1 MFSMKIGL
9 LSWLLIFNY
18 MKKWMICFCGFLL
31 TTVITI
37 AQPKLHYTVSMPQAA
52 KGKFHITLDAAGF
65 NKDSIVLKMPNW
77 MPGYYQLMNYASTVD
92 SFTAKSF
99 KGTTLKVN
107 KINSNSWLIVVPKNS
122 PFRVT
127 YQIQTKRKFVANSFI
142 DSAHAYIVSANNFFY
157 VESMLQLP
165 VQITVNSY
173 DQPSFKKIATGLE
186 MVKGKT
192 NIFSAPNFDILYDCP
207 ILIGDLKELPPFT
220 VRGVPHRFIGYKM
233 GDFDEALFMN
243 TLQKAI
249 EQGVNIIDH
258 IPFKEYTFIGIG
270 PGRGGIEH
278 LNNTTVS
285 FSGNELKT
293 PADINRIMNF
303 LSHEY
308 FHHYNV
314 KRIRPVELGPFDY
327 DKGSKTTQLWISEG
341 LSVYFE
347 YLMVKR
353 AKIVDREMFFN
364 NLANN
369 ITAHENNPGKAH
381 QSLLQASYNTWSD
394 GPFGTSGIDKN
405 KAISYYDKGP
415 VVGMLLDLAIRNASK
430 NIYSL
435 DHVMRF
441 MYKEYYQRLQRGFTD
456 AEFQAACEQ
465 MAGTSL
471 ANEFEYITTT
481 KELDYQKYL
490 GYAGL
495 TLTNTELD
503 KSGQKK
509 LQYKISVLPSLNA
522 NQLSIL
528 NSWLGD

>member
-1 MFSMKIGL
+1 MKTKIFC
-9 LSWLLIFNY
+9 LSAFFLIAG
-18 MKKWMICFCGFLL
+18 MIR
-31 TTVITI
+31 
-37 AQPKLHYTVSMPQAA
+37 AQSQPQLHYTVSMPQAA
-52 KGKFHITLDAAGF
+52 KGKFHISLDAAGF
-65 NKDSIVLKMPNW
+65 NQDSVVLKMPNW
-77 MPGYYQLMNYASTVD
+77 MPGYYQLMSYANTVD
-92 SFTAKSF
+92 SFFAQSINGSPLTVRK
-99 KGTTLKVN
+99 TNHNTWVILN
-107 KINSNSWLIVVPKNS
+107 KKKS

-142 DSAHAYIVSANNFFY
+142 DNAHAYIVPANHFMY
-157 VESMLQLP
+157 VASMLQLP
-165 VQITVNSY
+165 VQVKINSA
-173 DQPSFKKIATGLE
+173 DQPRFKKIATGLE

-192 NIFSAPNFDILYDCP
+192 NVFTAPNFDILYDCP
-207 ILIGDLKELPPFT
+207 ILVGDLHELPAFK
-220 VRGVPHRFIGYKM
+220 VRGIPHRFIGYNM
-233 GDFDEALFMN
+233 GSFDEVLFMN

-314 KRIRPVELGPFDY
+314 KRIRPLELGPFDY

-353 AKIVDREMFFN
+353 AKIVDRTMFLN

-381 QSLLQASYNTWSD
+381 QSLLQASYNTWAD
-394 GPFGTSGIDKN
+394 GPFGTSGADKN

-415 VVGMLLDLAIRNASK
+415 IVGMLLDLAIRNAS
-430 NIYSL
+430 NNQFSL
-435 DHVMRF
+435 DHVMRV
-441 MYKEYYQRLQRGFTD
+441 MYKTYYQQLQRGFTD

-465 MAGTSL
+465 MAGKSL
-471 ANEFEYITTT
+471 ATEFEYISTT

-495 TLTNTELD
+495 TLTSIEVE
-503 KSGQKK
+503 KGGQKK
-509 LQYKISVLPSLNA
+509 LQYKIGVLPSLSPD
-522 NQLSIL
+522 QLAIL

>member
-1 MFSMKIGL
+1 MVSFCSF
-9 LSWLLIFNY
+9 LLIVGAVF
-18 MKKWMICFCGFLL
+18 
-31 TTVITI
+31 
-37 AQPKLHYTVSMPQAA
+37 AQPKMHYTVSMPQAA

-77 MPGYYQLMNYASTVD
+77 MPGYYQIMNYANTVD
-92 SFTAKSF
+92 SLVAFNQ
-99 KGTTLKVN
+99 KGKALSVS
-107 KINSNSWLIVVPKNS
+107 KINSNSWLIVTTRNT

-142 DSAHAYIVSANNFFY
+142 DSAHAYIVPANNFMY
-157 VESMLQLP
+157 VASMLKIP
-165 VQITVNSY
+165 VQVQINSA
-173 DQPSFKKIATGLE
+173 DQPAFKKIATGLE
-186 MVKGKT
+186 TMKGKT
-192 NIFSAPNFDILYDCP
+192 NVFTATNFDILYDCP
-207 ILIGDLKELPPFT
+207 ILVGDLKELPPFT

-233 GDFDEALFMN
+233 GSFDEVLFMN

-353 AKIVDREMFFN
+353 AKIVDQEMFLN

-394 GPFGTSGIDKN
+394 GPFGTSGQDKN

-430 NIYSL
+430 NKFSL

-441 MYKEYYQRLQRGFTD
+441 IYQEYYQRLQRGFTD

-465 MAGTSL
+465 MAGISL
-471 ANEFEYITTT
+471 ANEFEYISTT

-495 TLTNTELD
+495 TLASTELE
-503 KSGQKK
+503 KAGQKK
-509 LQYKISVLPSLNA
+509 VQYKIIVLPSLNA
-522 NQLSIL
+522 DQLAIL
-528 NSWLGD
+528 KSWLGD

>member
-1 MFSMKIGL
+1 MKI
-9 LSWLLIFNY
+9 F
-18 MKKWMICFCGFLL
+18 FCVVVSFS
-31 TTVITI
+31 ITI
-37 AQPKLHYTVSMPQAA
+37 GIGTAQPQMHYTVSMPQAA
-52 KGKFHITLDAAGF
+52 KGKFHITLDAGGF

-77 MPGYYQLMNYASTVD
+77 MPGYYQLMNYANTVD
-92 SFTAKSF
+92 SFSAKNAS
-99 KGTTLKVN
+99 GAALNVT
-107 KINSNSWLIVVPKNS
+107 KINNNTWLVIAKKNK
-122 PFRVT
+122 PFRVS
-127 YQIQTKRKFVANSFI
+127 YQISTIRKFVANSFI
-142 DSAHAYIVSANNFFY
+142 DSAHAYIVPANNFMY
-157 VESMLQLP
+157 VASMLQIP
-165 VQITVNSY
+165 VQVQINNY
-173 DQPSFKKIATGLE
+173 DQPAFKKIATGLQ
-186 MVKGKT
+186 VAPGKPNLFT
-192 NIFSAPNFDILYDCP
+192 APNFDILYDCP
-207 ILIGDLKELPPFT
+207 ILVGDLRELPPFT

-233 GDFDEALFMN
+233 GNFDEQLFMK
-243 TLQKAI
+243 TLQKAV

-278 LNNTTVS
+278 LNNSTVS
-285 FSGNELKT
+285 FNGNELKT
-293 PADINRIMNF
+293 PADINRVMNF

-353 AKIVDREMFFN
+353 AKIVDRASFLN
-364 NLANN
+364 NLSNN
-369 ITAHENNPGKAH
+369 ITAHENNPGKSF
-381 QSLLQASYNTWSD
+381 QSLLQSSYNTWSD
-394 GPFGTSGIDKN
+394 GPFGTSGVDKN

-415 VVGMLLDLAIRNASK
+415 VVGMIIDLAIRHTSQNQF
-430 NIYSL
+430 SL

-441 MYKEYYQRLQRGFTD
+441 MYQEYYQRLQRGFTD

-471 ANEFEYITTT
+471 ANEFEYISST
-481 KELDYQKYL
+481 KEIGYSKYL

-495 TLTNTELD
+495 TLTSVEVE

-509 LQYKISVLPSLNA
+509 LQYSIELLPSVNTTQIALLN
-522 NQLSIL
+522 N
-528 NSWLGD
+528 WLGD

>member
-1 MFSMKIGL
+1 MKIL
-9 LSWLLIFNY
+9 YCFMVFVLIT
-18 MKKWMICFCGFLL
+18 IRIG
-31 TTVITI
+31 I
-37 AQPKLHYTVSMPQAA
+37 AQPQMHYTVSMPQAA
-52 KGKFHITLDAAGF
+52 KGKFHITLDAKGF
-65 NKDSIVLKMPNW
+65 NKDSILLKMPNW
-77 MPGYYQLMNYASTVD
+77 MPGYYQLMNYANTVD
-92 SFTAKSF
+92 SFSAKIANGSALNV
-99 KGTTLKVN
+99 T
-107 KINSNSWLIVVPKNS
+107 KINSNTWLVIAKKNQ
-122 PFRVT
+122 PFSVS
-127 YQIQTKRKFVANSFI
+127 YQISTNRKFVANSFI
-142 DSAHAYIVSANNFFY
+142 DSAHAYIVPANNFMY
-157 VESMLQLP
+157 VASMLQVP
-165 VQITVNSY
+165 VQVQINSY
-173 DQPSFKKIATGLE
+173 NQPTFKKIATGLQS
-186 MVKGKT
+186 VQGKPNLFT
-192 NIFSAPNFDILYDCP
+192 APNFDILYDCP
-207 ILIGDLKELPPFT
+207 ILVGDLKELPPFS

-233 GDFDEALFMN
+233 GSFDEQLFMN
-243 TLQKAI
+243 TLQKAV

-258 IPFKEYTFIGIG
+258 IPFTAYTFIGIG

-285 FSGNELKT
+285 FNGNELKT

-353 AKIVDREMFFN
+353 AKIVDRLTFLN

-369 ITAHENNPGKAH
+369 ITAHENNPGKSF

-394 GPFGTSGIDKN
+394 GPFGTSGQDKN

-415 VVGMLLDLAIRNASK
+415 VVGMLIDLAIRHASK
-430 NIYSL
+430 NQFSL

-441 MYKEYYQRLQRGFTD
+441 MYQEYYQRLKRGFTD

-465 MAGTSL
+465 MAGISL
-471 ANEFEYITTT
+471 ANEFEYISTT

-495 TLTNTELD
+495 TLTSTEVE
-503 KSGQKK
+503 KAGQKK
-509 LQYKISVLPSLNA
+509 WQYQIGILPSANA
-522 NQLSIL
+522 TQVALL

>member
-1 MFSMKIGL
+1 MRKSILCFSCAFLFIGSIL
-9 LSWLLIFNY
+9 
-18 MKKWMICFCGFLL
+18 
-31 TTVITI
+31 
-37 AQPKLHYTVSMPQAA
+37 AQPKMQYTVSMPQAA
-52 KGKFHITLDAAGF
+52 KGRFHISLDAAGF

-77 MPGYYQLMNYASTVD
+77 MPGYYQLMNYANTVD
-92 SFTAKSF
+92 SLVA
-99 KGTTLKVN
+99 VN
-107 KINSNSWLIVVPKNS
+107 QQGKALPVSKINNNSWLIVAPKNS
-122 PFRVT
+122 AFQVN
-127 YQIQTKRKFVANSFI
+127 YQIKTNRKFVANSFI

-157 VESMLQLP
+157 VAAMLHLP
-165 VQITVNSY
+165 VQVKINSS

-186 MVKGKT
+186 RVKGKT
-192 NIFSAPNFDILYDCP
+192 NVFSAPNFDILYDCP
-207 ILIGDLKELPPFT
+207 ILIGDLKELPAFT

-233 GDFDEALFMN
+233 GSFDESLFMN

-353 AKIVDREMFFN
+353 AKIVDREMFLN

-369 ITAHENNPGKAH
+369 ITAHENNPGKVH

-394 GPFGTSGIDKN
+394 GPFGTSGVDKN

-430 NIYSL
+430 NQFSL
-435 DHVMRF
+435 DHVMRH

-471 ANEFEYITTT
+471 ASEFEYISTT

-495 TLTNTELD
+495 TLTSTEVE
-503 KSGQKK
+503 KAGQKK
-509 LQYKISVLPSLNA
+509 LQYKISVLPSITA
-522 NQLSIL
+522 NQLSVL

>member
-1 MFSMKIGL
+1 
-9 LSWLLIFNY
+9 
-18 MKKWMICFCGFLL
+18 MKKSILCFSTVFL
-31 TTVITI
+31 VIGGI
-37 AQPKLHYTVSMPQAA
+37 LAQPKIQYTVSMPQAA
-52 KGKFHITLDAAGF
+52 KGKFHISLDAAGF
-65 NKDSIVLKMPNW
+65 NQDSIVLKMPNW
-77 MPGYYQLMNYASTVD
+77 MPGYYQLMNYANTVD
-92 SFTAKSF
+92 SLAAFNQNGKALAVS
-99 KGTTLKVN
+99 
-107 KINSNSWLIVVPKNS
+107 KINSNSWVIKTTKNS
-122 PFRVT
+122 AFRVN
-127 YQIQTKRKFVANSFI
+127 YQIKTNQKFVANSFI
-142 DSAHAYIVSANNFFY
+142 DSAHAYIVSANSFFY
-157 VESMLQLP
+157 VAAMLHLP
-165 VQITVNSY
+165 VQVKINSA
-173 DQPSFKKIATGLE
+173 DQPRFKKIATGLA

-192 NIFSAPNFDILYDCP
+192 NVFTAPNFDILYDCP
-207 ILIGDLKELPPFT
+207 ILIGDLKELPAFT
-220 VRGVPHRFIGYKM
+220 VRGVPHRFIGYNM
-233 GDFDEALFMN
+233 GSFDEVLFMN

-249 EQGVNIIDH
+249 AQGVQIIDH

-285 FSGNELKT
+285 FSGNDLKT

-353 AKIVDREMFFN
+353 AKIVDRTMFLN

-381 QSLLQASYNTWSD
+381 QSLLQASYNTWAD
-394 GPFGTSGIDKN
+394 GPFGTSGADKN

-415 VVGMLLDLAIRNASK
+415 IVGMLLDLAIRNAS
-430 NIYSL
+430 NNQFSL
-435 DHVMRF
+435 DHVMRV
-441 MYKEYYQRLQRGFTD
+441 MYKTYYQQLQRGFTD
-456 AEFQAACEQ
+456 AEFQEACEQ
-465 MAGTSL
+465 MAGKSL
-471 ANEFEYITTT
+471 TTEFEYISTT

-495 TLTNTELD
+495 TLSSAEVE
-503 KSGQKK
+503 KGGQKK
-509 LQYKISVLPSLNA
+509 LQYKIDVLPSLKPDQMA
-522 NQLSIL
+522 IL

>member
-1 MFSMKIGL
+1 MKTEIFC
-9 LSWLLIFNY
+9 LSAFFLIAG
-18 MKKWMICFCGFLL
+18 MIR
-31 TTVITI
+31 
-37 AQPKLHYTVSMPQAA
+37 AQSQPQLHYTVSMPQAA
-52 KGKFHITLDAAGF
+52 KGKFHISLDAAGF
-65 NKDSIVLKMPNW
+65 NQDSVVLKMPNW
-77 MPGYYQLMNYASTVD
+77 MPGYYQLMSYANTVD
-92 SFTAKSF
+92 SFFAQSINGSPLTVRK
-99 KGTTLKVN
+99 TNHNTWVILN
-107 KINSNSWLIVVPKNS
+107 KKKS

-142 DSAHAYIVSANNFFY
+142 DSAHAYIVPANHFMY
-157 VESMLQLP
+157 VASMLQLP
-165 VQITVNSY
+165 VQVKINSA
-173 DQPSFKKIATGLE
+173 DQPRFKKIATGLE

-192 NIFSAPNFDILYDCP
+192 NVFTAPNFDILYDCP
-207 ILIGDLKELPPFT
+207 ILVGDLHELPAFK
-220 VRGVPHRFIGYKM
+220 VRGVPHRFIGYNM
-233 GDFDEALFMN
+233 GSFDEVLFMN

-353 AKIVDREMFFN
+353 AKIVDRTMFLN

-381 QSLLQASYNTWSD
+381 QSLLQASYNTWAD
-394 GPFGTSGIDKN
+394 GPFGTSGADKN

-415 VVGMLLDLAIRNASK
+415 IVGMLLDLAIRNAS
-430 NIYSL
+430 NNQFSL
-435 DHVMRF
+435 DHVVRL
-441 MYKEYYQRLQRGFTD
+441 MYKTYYQQLQRGFTD

-465 MAGTSL
+465 MAGKSL
-471 ANEFEYITTT
+471 ATEFEYISTT

-495 TLTNTELD
+495 TLTSIEVE
-503 KSGQKK
+503 KGGQKK
-509 LQYKISVLPSLNA
+509 LQYKIGVLPSLSPD
-522 NQLSIL
+522 QLAIL

>member
-1 MFSMKIGL
+1 
-9 LSWLLIFNY
+9 
-18 MKKWMICFCGFLL
+18 MKKWVVCFCSLFLFVAM
-31 TTVITI
+31 TF
-37 AQPKLHYTVSMPQAA
+37 AQPQMRYTVSMSQAA
-52 KGKFHITLDAAGF
+52 KGKFHITLDADCF

-77 MPGYYQLMNYASTVD
+77 MPGYYQLMNYANTVD
-92 SFTAKSF
+92 SLSAQNAN
-99 KGTTLKVN
+99 GAALKVN
-107 KINSNSWLIVVPKNS
+107 KINSNTWVVLNKANS

-142 DSAHAYIVSANNFFY
+142 DSAHAYIVPANNFFY

-165 VQITVNSY
+165 VQVQINSY
-173 DQPSFKKIATGLE
+173 DQPLFKKIATGLE
-186 MVKGKT
+186 KVKGKT
-192 NIFSAPNFDILYDCP
+192 NVFIAPNFDILYDCP
-207 ILIGDLKELPPFT
+207 ILVGDLKELPAFT
-220 VRGVPHRFIGYKM
+220 VRDVTHRFIGYNM
-233 GDFDEALFMN
+233 GNFNEQLFMN

-353 AKIVDREMFFN
+353 AKIVDRETFLN

-369 ITAHENNPGKAH
+369 ITAHENNPGKPY

-415 VVGMLLDLAIRNASK
+415 VVGLLLDLAIRNASK
-430 NIYSL
+430 NQFSL
-435 DHVMRF
+435 DHVMRL
-441 MYKEYYQRLQRGFTD
+441 MYQEYYQRLNRGFTD

-465 MAGTSL
+465 MAGVSL
-471 ANEFEYITTT
+471 ANEFEYISTT
-481 KELDYQKYL
+481 KQLDYQKYL

-495 TLTNTELD
+495 TLTSTEFEKL
-503 KSGQKK
+503 GQKK
-509 LQYKISVLPSLNA
+509 WQYKITALPSA
-522 NQLSIL
+522 DDNQLAIL

>member
-1 MFSMKIGL
+1 
-9 LSWLLIFNY
+9 
-18 MKKWMICFCGFLL
+18 MKKWMILFCSYFL
-31 TTVITI
+31 ITGI
-37 AQPKLHYTVSMPQAA
+37 AVAQPQMRYTVNMPQAA

-77 MPGYYQLMNYASTVD
+77 MPGYYQLMNYANTVD
-92 SFTAKSF
+92 SFVAHSPNGTA
-99 KGTTLKVN
+99 LKVN
-107 KINSNSWLIVVPKNS
+107 KINSNTWVVLNKKNS

-142 DSAHAYIVSANNFFY
+142 DSAHAYIVPANNFFY
-157 VESMLQLP
+157 VAGMLQQP
-165 VQITVNSY
+165 VQVTVNSA
-173 DQPSFKKIATGLE
+173 DQPRFKKIATGLE

-192 NIFSAPNFDILYDCP
+192 NAFTAPNFDILYDCP
-207 ILIGDLKELPPFT
+207 ILVGDLKALPTFT
-220 VRGVPHRFIGYKM
+220 VRGVPHRFIGYNM
-233 GDFDEALFMN
+233 GSFDEQLFMS

-353 AKIVDREMFFN
+353 AKIVDRETFLS

-394 GPFGTSGIDKN
+394 GPFGTSGLDKN

-415 VVGMLLDLAIRNASK
+415 VVGMLLDLAIRNAS
-430 NIYSL
+430 NNQFSL
-435 DHVMRF
+435 DHVMRL
-441 MYKEYYQRLQRGFTD
+441 MYQEYYQRLQRGFTD

-465 MAGTSL
+465 MAGQSL
-471 ANEFEYITTT
+471 ANEFEFISTT
-481 KELDYQKYL
+481 KQLDYQKYL

-495 TLTNTELD
+495 TLTSTEIE
-503 KSGQKK
+503 KGGQKK
-509 LQYKISVLPSLNA
+509 LQYKISPLPSFTA
-522 NQLSIL
+522 DQLAML

>member
-1 MFSMKIGL
+1 
-9 LSWLLIFNY
+9 
-18 MKKWMICFCGFLL
+18 MKKKIFCLSCNILL
-31 TTVITI
+31 AAVVIG
-37 AQPKLHYTVSMPQAA
+37 QPKMQYTVSMPQAA

-65 NKDSIVLKMPNW
+65 SKDSIVLKMPNW
-77 MPGYYQLMNYASTVD
+77 MPGYYQLMNYANTVD
-92 SFTAKSF
+92 SLAAFNQ
-99 KGTTLKVN
+99 KGKALSVS
-107 KINSNSWLIVVPKNS
+107 KINSNSWLIVTTKKS

-127 YQIQTKRKFVANSFI
+127 YQINTNRKFVANSFI
-142 DSAHAYIVSANNFFY
+142 DSAHAYIVPANNFMY
-157 VESMLQLP
+157 VASMLQLP
-165 VQITVNSY
+165 VQVKINSFNE
-173 DQPSFKKIATGLE
+173 PSFKKIATGLQR
-186 MVKGKT
+186 VKEKANVFT
-192 NIFSAPNFDILYDCP
+192 APNFDILYDCP

-233 GDFDEALFMN
+233 GSFDEVLFMN

-353 AKIVDREMFFN
+353 AKIVDRQLFLN

-369 ITAHENNPGKAH
+369 ITAHENNLGKSH

-394 GPFGTSGIDKN
+394 GPFGTSGVDKN
-405 KAISYYDKGP
+405 KAISYYEKGP
-415 VVGMLLDLAIRNASK
+415 VVGMLLDFAIRNASK
-430 NIYSL
+430 NKFSL
-435 DHVMRF
+435 DNVMRF
-441 MYKEYYQRLQRGFTD
+441 MYNEYYQRLQRGFTD

-465 MAGTSL
+465 MAGKSL
-471 ANEFEYITTT
+471 ANEFEYISTT

-495 TLTNTELD
+495 TLTSIEME
-503 KSGQKK
+503 KAGQKK
-509 LQYKISVLPSLNA
+509 VQYTISVLPSLNTD
-522 NQLSIL
+522 QLAIL

>member
-1 MFSMKIGL
+1 MKTKIFC
-9 LSWLLIFNY
+9 LSAFFLIAG
-18 MKKWMICFCGFLL
+18 MIR
-31 TTVITI
+31 
-37 AQPKLHYTVSMPQAA
+37 AQSQPQLHYTVSMPQAA
-52 KGKFHITLDAAGF
+52 KGKFHISLDAAGF
-65 NKDSIVLKMPNW
+65 NQDSVVLKMPNW
-77 MPGYYQLMNYASTVD
+77 MPGYYQLMNYANTVD
-92 SFTAKSF
+92 SFVAQSIN
-99 KGTTLKVN
+99 GTPLTVRKTNHNTWVILN
-107 KINSNSWLIVVPKNS
+107 KKNS

-142 DSAHAYIVSANNFFY
+142 DSAHAYIVPANHFMY
-157 VESMLQLP
+157 VASMLQLP
-165 VQITVNSY
+165 VQVKINSA
-173 DQPSFKKIATGLE
+173 DQPRFKKIATGLE

-192 NIFSAPNFDILYDCP
+192 NVFTAPNFDILYDCP
-207 ILIGDLKELPPFT
+207 ILVGDLHELPAFK
-220 VRGVPHRFIGYKM
+220 VRGVPHRFIGYNM
-233 GDFDEALFMN
+233 GSFDEVLFMN

-353 AKIVDREMFFN
+353 AKIVDRTMFLN

-381 QSLLQASYNTWSD
+381 QSLLQASYNTWAD
-394 GPFGTSGIDKN
+394 GPFGTSGADKN

-415 VVGMLLDLAIRNASK
+415 IVGMLLDLAIRNAS
-430 NIYSL
+430 NNQFSL
-435 DHVMRF
+435 DHVMRV
-441 MYKEYYQRLQRGFTD
+441 MYKTYYQQLQRGFTD

-465 MAGTSL
+465 MAGKSL
-471 ANEFEYITTT
+471 ATEFEYISTT

-495 TLTNTELD
+495 TLTSIEVE
-503 KSGQKK
+503 KGGQKK
-509 LQYKISVLPSLNA
+509 LQYKIGVLPSLSPD
-522 NQLSIL
+522 QLAIL

>member
-1 MFSMKIGL
+1 MKTKIFC
-9 LSWLLIFNY
+9 LSAFFLIAG
-18 MKKWMICFCGFLL
+18 MIR
-31 TTVITI
+31 
-37 AQPKLHYTVSMPQAA
+37 AQSQPQLHYTVSMPQAA
-52 KGKFHITLDAAGF
+52 KGKFHVSLDAAGF
-65 NKDSIVLKMPNW
+65 NQDSVVLKMPNW
-77 MPGYYQLMNYASTVD
+77 MPGYYQLMSYANTVD
-92 SFTAKSF
+92 SFFAQSINGSPLTVRM
-99 KGTTLKVN
+99 TNHNTWVILN
-107 KINSNSWLIVVPKNS
+107 KKKS

-142 DSAHAYIVSANNFFY
+142 DSAHAYIVPANHFMY
-157 VESMLQLP
+157 VASMLQLP
-165 VQITVNSY
+165 VQVKINSA
-173 DQPSFKKIATGLE
+173 DQPRFKKIATGLE

-192 NIFSAPNFDILYDCP
+192 NVFTAPNFDILYDCP
-207 ILIGDLKELPPFT
+207 ILVGDLHELPAFK
-220 VRGVPHRFIGYKM
+220 VRGVPHRFIGYNM
-233 GDFDEALFMN
+233 GSFDEVLFMN

-353 AKIVDREMFFN
+353 AKIVDRTMFLN

-381 QSLLQASYNTWSD
+381 QSLLQASYNTWAD
-394 GPFGTSGIDKN
+394 GPFGTSGADKN

-415 VVGMLLDLAIRNASK
+415 IVGMLLDLAIRNAS
-430 NIYSL
+430 NNQFSL
-435 DHVMRF
+435 DHVMRV
-441 MYKEYYQRLQRGFTD
+441 MYKTYYQQLQRGFTD

-465 MAGTSL
+465 MAGKSL
-471 ANEFEYITTT
+471 ATEFEYISTT

-495 TLTNTELD
+495 TLTSIEVE
-503 KSGQKK
+503 KGGQKK
-509 LQYKISVLPSLNA
+509 LQYKIGVLPSLSPD
-522 NQLSIL
+522 QLAIL

>member
-1 MFSMKIGL
+1 MVLF
-9 LSWLLIFNY
+9 F
-18 MKKWMICFCGFLL
+18 
-31 TTVITI
+31 ITI
-37 AQPKLHYTVSMPQAA
+37 GIGFAQPKIQYTVSMPQAA
-52 KGKFHITLDAAGF
+52 KGKFHISLDAAGF
-65 NKDSIVLKMPNW
+65 NQDSIVLKMPNW
-77 MPGYYQLMNYASTVD
+77 MPGYYQLMNYANTVD
-92 SFTAKSF
+92 SLAAFNQ
-99 KGTTLKVN
+99 KGKALTVT
-107 KINSNSWLIVVPKNS
+107 KINANSWLIVTTKNS
-122 PFRVT
+122 PFRVS
-127 YQIQTKRKFVANSFI
+127 YQIKTNRKFVANSFI

-157 VESMLQLP
+157 VEGMLQLP
-165 VQITVNSY
+165 VQVKINST
-173 DQPSFKKIATGLE
+173 DQPGFKKIATGLE

-192 NIFSAPNFDILYDCP
+192 NVFTAPSFDILYDCP
-207 ILIGDLKELPPFT
+207 ILVGDLKELPPFT

-233 GDFDEALFMN
+233 GSFDEGLFMN

-353 AKIVDREMFFN
+353 AKIVDQEMFLN

-369 ITAHENNPGKAH
+369 IAAHENNPGKAH

-394 GPFGTSGIDKN
+394 GPFGTSGQDKN

-430 NIYSL
+430 NKFSL

-465 MAGTSL
+465 MAGNSL
-471 ANEFEYITTT
+471 ANEFEYISTT

-495 TLTNTELD
+495 TLTSAEVE
-503 KSGQKK
+503 KGGQKK
-509 LQYKISVLPSLNA
+509 MQYKISALPSINA
-522 NQLSIL
+522 DQLAIL
-528 NSWLGD
+528 KSWLGD

>member
-1 MFSMKIGL
+1 MAV
-9 LSWLLIFNY
+9 WLIHSQLV
-18 MKKWMICFCGFLL
+18 M
-31 TTVITI
+31 
-37 AQPKLHYTVSMPQAA
+37 AQPELRYTVSMPEAA
-52 KGKFHITLDAAGF
+52 KGKFHITLDAKGF
-65 NKDSIVLKMPNW
+65 KQDSIVLKMPNW
-77 MPGYYQLMNYASTVD
+77 MPGYYQLMNYANTVD
-92 SFTAKSF
+92 SLVAIHQN
-99 KGTTLKVN
+99 GKVLPVS
-107 KINSNSWLIVVPKNS
+107 KINSNSWLIIAPKNS
-122 PFRVT
+122 PFRVN
-127 YQIQTKRKFVANSFI
+127 YQIKTNRKFVANSFI

-157 VESMLQLP
+157 VASMLQLP
-165 VQITVNSY
+165 VQIKINSA
-173 DQPSFKKIATGLE
+173 DQPRFKKIATGLQ
-186 MVKGKT
+186 MVNG
-192 NIFSAPNFDILYDCP
+192 NPNLFSAPNFDILYDCP
-207 ILIGDLKELPPFT
+207 ILIGDLKELPAFT

-233 GDFDEALFMN
+233 GSFDEQLFMN

-249 EQGVNIIDH
+249 EQGVNIMDH

-285 FSGNELKT
+285 FNGNELKT

-353 AKIVDREMFFN
+353 ANIVDRATFLN

-394 GPFGTSGIDKN
+394 GPFGTSGADKN

-415 VVGMLLDLAIRNASK
+415 VVGMIIDLAIRQASQ
-430 NIYSL
+430 NQHSL
-435 DHVMRF
+435 DHVMRY
-441 MYKEYYQRLQRGFTD
+441 MYQTYYQRLQRGFTD
-456 AEFQAACEQ
+456 AEFQEACEQ
-465 MAGTSL
+465 MAGKSL
-471 ANEFEYITTT
+471 ATEFEYISTT
-481 KELDYQKYL
+481 KAIDYQTYL
-490 GYAGL
+490 NNVGL
-495 TLTNTELD
+495 TLIRTETMVN
-503 KSGQKK
+503 Q
-509 LQYKISVLPSLNA
+509 QPKILFKIEP
-522 NQLSIL
+522 IL
-528 NSWLGD
+528 NPTAAQLAMLSSWLGD

>member
-1 MFSMKIGL
+1 
-9 LSWLLIFNY
+9 
-18 MKKWMICFCGFLL
+18 MKKWMLCLSTLFLFSGSL
-31 TTVITI
+31 I
-37 AQPKLHYTVSMPQAA
+37 AQPKLHYTVSMPQAT

-65 NKDSIVLKMPNW
+65 NNDSIVFKMPNW
-77 MPGYYQLMNYASTVD
+77 MPGYYQLMNYANTVD
-92 SFTAKSF
+92 SFTAKSSN
-99 KGTTLKVN
+99 GGVLQVN
-107 KINSNSWLIVVPKNS
+107 KINTNTWVVRAKKNS

-142 DSAHAYIVSANNFFY
+142 DSAHAYIVPTNNFFY
-157 VESMLQLP
+157 VGSMLQLP
-165 VQITVNSY
+165 VQVTINSV

-192 NIFSAPNFDILYDCP
+192 NVFTAPNFDILYDCP
-207 ILIGDLKELPPFT
+207 ILIGDLKELPAFT
-220 VRGVPHRFIGYKM
+220 VRGVPHRFIGYNM
-233 GDFDEALFMN
+233 GSFDEQLFMS

-314 KRIRPVELGPFDY
+314 KRIRPLELGPFDY

-353 AKIVDREMFFN
+353 AKIVDREMFLN

-394 GPFGTSGIDKN
+394 GPFGTSGTDKN

-415 VVGMLLDLAIRNASK
+415 VVGMLLDLVIRHASK
-430 NIYSL
+430 NKYSL
-435 DHVMRF
+435 DHVMRH

-471 ANEFEYITTT
+471 ANEFEYISTT

-495 TLTNTELD
+495 TLTSTEVE
-503 KSGQKK
+503 KAGQKK
-509 LQYKISVLPSLNA
+509 LQYKISPLASITA
-522 NQLSIL
+522 DQLAIL

>member
-1 MFSMKIGL
+1 MKTKIFC
-9 LSWLLIFNY
+9 LSAFFLIAG
-18 MKKWMICFCGFLL
+18 MIR
-31 TTVITI
+31 
-37 AQPKLHYTVSMPQAA
+37 AQSQPQLHYTVSMPQAA
-52 KGKFHITLDAAGF
+52 KGKFHVSLDAAGF
-65 NKDSIVLKMPNW
+65 NQDSVVLKMPNW
-77 MPGYYQLMNYASTVD
+77 MPGYYQLMNYANTVD
-92 SFTAKSF
+92 SFVAQSIN
-99 KGTTLKVN
+99 GTPLTVRKTNHNTWVILN
-107 KINSNSWLIVVPKNS
+107 KKNS

-142 DSAHAYIVSANNFFY
+142 DSAHAYIVPANHFMY
-157 VESMLQLP
+157 VASMLQLP
-165 VQITVNSY
+165 VQVKINSA
-173 DQPSFKKIATGLE
+173 DQPRFKKIATGLE

-192 NIFSAPNFDILYDCP
+192 NVFTAPNFDILYDCP
-207 ILIGDLKELPPFT
+207 ILVGDLHELPAFK
-220 VRGVPHRFIGYKM
+220 VRGVPHRFIGYNM
-233 GDFDEALFMN
+233 GSFDEVLFMN

-353 AKIVDREMFFN
+353 AKIVDRTMFLN

-381 QSLLQASYNTWSD
+381 QSLLQASYNTWAD
-394 GPFGTSGIDKN
+394 GPFGTSGADKN

-415 VVGMLLDLAIRNASK
+415 IVGMLLDLAIRNAS
-430 NIYSL
+430 NNQFSL
-435 DHVMRF
+435 DHVMRV
-441 MYKEYYQRLQRGFTD
+441 MYKTYYQQLQRGFTD

-465 MAGTSL
+465 MAGKSL
-471 ANEFEYITTT
+471 ATEFEYISTT

-495 TLTNTELD
+495 TLTSIEVE
-503 KSGQKK
+503 KGGQKK
-509 LQYKISVLPSLNA
+509 LQYKIGVLPSLSPD
-522 NQLSIL
+522 QLAIL

>member
-1 MFSMKIGL
+1 
-9 LSWLLIFNY
+9 
-18 MKKWMICFCGFLL
+18 
-31 TTVITI
+31 
-37 AQPKLHYTVSMPQAA
+37 
-52 KGKFHITLDAAGF
+52 
-65 NKDSIVLKMPNW
+65 
-77 MPGYYQLMNYASTVD
+77 
-92 SFTAKSF
+92 
-99 KGTTLKVN
+99 
-107 KINSNSWLIVVPKNS
+107 
-122 PFRVT
+122 
-127 YQIQTKRKFVANSFI
+127 
-142 DSAHAYIVSANNFFY
+142 
-157 VESMLQLP
+157 LP
-165 VQITVNSY
+165 
-173 DQPSFKKIATGLE
+173 A
-186 MVKGKT
+186 
-192 NIFSAPNFDILYDCP
+192 
-207 ILIGDLKELPPFT
+207 FT
-220 VRGVPHRFIGYKM
+220 VRGVQHRFIGYKM
-233 GDFDEALFMN
+233 GSFDESLFMN

-353 AKIVDREMFFN
+353 AKIVDREMFLN

-369 ITAHENNPGKAH
+369 ITAHENNPGKVH

-394 GPFGTSGIDKN
+394 GPFGTSGVDKN
-405 KAISYYDKGP
+405 KTISYYDKGP

-430 NIYSL
+430 NQFSL
-435 DHVMRF
+435 DHVMRH

-471 ANEFEYITTT
+471 ASEFEYISTT

-490 GYAGL
+490 G
-495 TLTNTELD
+495 
-503 KSGQKK
+503 
-509 LQYKISVLPSLNA
+509 
-522 NQLSIL
+522 
-528 NSWLGD
+528 

>member
-1 MFSMKIGL
+1 
-9 LSWLLIFNY
+9 
-18 MKKWMICFCGFLL
+18 MKKWMICFCSLL
-31 TTVITI
+31 LFVSMTF
-37 AQPKLHYTVSMPQAA
+37 AQPQMRYTVSMPQAA

-77 MPGYYQLMNYASTVD
+77 MPGYYQLMNYANTVD
-92 SFTAKSF
+92 SFSAQNSN
-99 KGTTLKVN
+99 GATLKVN
-107 KINSNSWLIVVPKNS
+107 KINSNTWVVLNKANS

-142 DSAHAYIVSANNFFY
+142 DSAHAYIVPANIFFY
-157 VESMLQLP
+157 VESMFQLP
-165 VQITVNSY
+165 VQVTINSY
-173 DQPSFKKIATGLE
+173 NQPRFKKIATGLE
-186 MVKGKT
+186 KVKGKT
-192 NIFSAPNFDILYDCP
+192 NIFKAPNFDILYDCP
-207 ILIGDLKELPPFT
+207 ILVGDLKELPAFT
-220 VRGVPHRFIGYKM
+220 VRGVPHRFIGYNM
-233 GDFDEALFMN
+233 GSFDEQLFMN

-353 AKIVDREMFFN
+353 AKIVDRQTFLN

-369 ITAHENNPGKAH
+369 ITAHENNPGKAF

-415 VVGMLLDLAIRNASK
+415 VVGMILDLAIRDASK
-430 NIYSL
+430 NQFSL
-435 DHVMRF
+435 DHVMRL
-441 MYKEYYQRLQRGFTD
+441 MYQEYYQRLQRGFTD
-456 AEFQAACEQ
+456 AEFQAACEL
-465 MAGTSL
+465 MAGKSL
-471 ANEFEYITTT
+471 ANEFEYISTT
-481 KELDYQKYL
+481 KQLDYQKYL

-495 TLTNTELD
+495 TLASTEIE
-503 KSGQKK
+503 KAGQRKW
-509 LQYKISVLPSLNA
+509 QFKISALPSVDDK
-522 NQLSIL
+522 QLAML

>member
-1 MFSMKIGL
+1 
-9 LSWLLIFNY
+9 
-18 MKKWMICFCGFLL
+18 MKKIIFCISCCFLL
-31 TTVITI
+31 AAVVI
-37 AQPKLHYTVSMPQAA
+37 AQPKMQYTVSMPQAA
-52 KGKFHITLDAAGF
+52 KGKFHIRLDAAGF
-65 NKDSIVLKMPNW
+65 NQDSIVLKMPNW
-77 MPGYYQLMNYASTVD
+77 MPGYYQLMNYANTVD
-92 SFTAKSF
+92 SFAAFNQNGKALS
-99 KGTTLKVN
+99 VS
-107 KINSNSWLIVVPKNS
+107 KINSNSWLIVTSKNN
-122 PFRVT
+122 PFSVT
-127 YQIQTKRKFVANSFI
+127 YQIKTNRKFVANSFI
-142 DSAHAYIVSANNFFY
+142 DSAHAYIVPANNFFY
-157 VESMLQLP
+157 VASMLQLP
-165 VQITVNSY
+165 VQVKINST

-186 MVKGKT
+186 IAKGKT
-192 NIFSAPNFDILYDCP
+192 NVFTAPNFDILYDCP
-207 ILIGDLKELPPFT
+207 ILIGDLKELPAFT
-220 VRGVPHRFIGYKM
+220 VRGVPHRFIGYNM
-233 GDFDEALFMN
+233 GSFDEVLFMN

-249 EQGVNIIDH
+249 AQGVQIIDH

-353 AKIVDREMFFN
+353 AKIVDRTMFLN

-381 QSLLQASYNTWSD
+381 QSLLQASYNTWVD
-394 GPFGTSGIDKN
+394 GPFGTSGADKN

-415 VVGMLLDLAIRNASK
+415 IVGMLLDLAIRNAS
-430 NIYSL
+430 NNQFSL
-435 DHVMRF
+435 DHVMRV
-441 MYKEYYQRLQRGFTD
+441 MYKTYYQQLQRGFTD

-465 MAGTSL
+465 MAGKSL
-471 ANEFEYITTT
+471 AFEFEYISTT

-495 TLTNTELD
+495 TLTSSEVE
-503 KSGQKK
+503 KGGQKK
-509 LQYKISVLPSLNA
+509 LQYKIDVLPSLKPDQMA
-522 NQLSIL
+522 IL

>member
-1 MFSMKIGL
+1 MKIFYCL
-9 LSWLLIFNY
+9 MVFLSITIG
-18 MKKWMICFCGFLL
+18 IC
-31 TTVITI
+31 I
-37 AQPKLHYTVSMPQAA
+37 AQPQMRFTVSMPQAA
-52 KGKFHITLDAAGF
+52 KGKFHITLDAKGF
-65 NKDSIVLKMPNW
+65 SKDSVLLKMPNW
-77 MPGYYQLMNYASTVD
+77 MPGYYQLMNYANTVD
-92 SFTAKSF
+92 SFSAKNASG
-99 KGTTLKVN
+99 KALNVK
-107 KINSNSWLIVVPKNS
+107 KINSNTWLVIAKKNQ
-122 PFRVT
+122 PFRVS
-127 YQIQTKRKFVANSFI
+127 YQINTNRKFVANSFI
-142 DSAHAYIVSANNFFY
+142 DSAHAYIVPANNFMY
-157 VESMLQLP
+157 VASMLKVP
-165 VQITVNSY
+165 VQVQINSF
-173 DQPSFKKIATGLE
+173 DQPAFKKIATGLQS
-186 MVKGKT
+186 VQGKP
-192 NIFSAPNFDILYDCP
+192 NLFIAPNFDILYDCP
-207 ILIGDLKELPPFT
+207 ILVGDLKELPPFT

-233 GDFDEALFMN
+233 GSFDEQLFMN
-243 TLQKAI
+243 TLQKAV

-258 IPFKEYTFIGIG
+258 IPFTEYTFIGIG

-285 FSGNELKT
+285 FNGNELKT

-353 AKIVDREMFFN
+353 AKIVDRAAFFN

-369 ITAHENNPGKAH
+369 ISAHENNLGKSF

-394 GPFGTSGIDKN
+394 GPFGTSGQDKN

-415 VVGMLLDLAIRNASK
+415 IVGMLIDLAIRNASK
-430 NIYSL
+430 NQFSL

-441 MYKEYYQRLQRGFTD
+441 MYQEYYQRLKRGFTD

-465 MAGTSL
+465 IAGISL
-471 ANEFEYITTT
+471 ANEFEYISTT

-495 TLTNTELD
+495 TLTSTEVE
-503 KSGQKK
+503 KGGQKK
-509 LQYKISVLPSLNA
+509 LQYSIILLPSANA
-522 NQLSIL
+522 TQMALL

>member
-1 MFSMKIGL
+1 MRKSILCFSCAFLFIGSL
-9 LSWLLIFNY
+9 L
-18 MKKWMICFCGFLL
+18 
-31 TTVITI
+31 
-37 AQPKLHYTVSMPQAA
+37 AQPKMQYTVSMPQAA
-52 KGKFHITLDAAGF
+52 KGRFHITLDAGGF

-77 MPGYYQLMNYASTVD
+77 MPGYYQLMNYANTVD
-92 SFTAKSF
+92 SLVA
-99 KGTTLKVN
+99 VN
-107 KINSNSWLIVVPKNS
+107 QQGKALPVSKINNNSWLIVAPKNS
-122 PFRVT
+122 AFQVN
-127 YQIQTKRKFVANSFI
+127 YQIKTNRKFVANSFI

-157 VESMLQLP
+157 VAAMLHLP
-165 VQITVNSY
+165 VQVKINSS

-186 MVKGKT
+186 RVKGKT
-192 NIFSAPNFDILYDCP
+192 NVFSAPNFDILYDCP
-207 ILIGDLKELPPFT
+207 ILIGDLKELPAFT

-233 GDFDEALFMN
+233 GNFDESLFMN

-347 YLMVKR
+347 YLMVNR
-353 AKIVDREMFFN
+353 AKIVDREMFLN

-369 ITAHENNPGKAH
+369 ITAHENNPGKVH

-394 GPFGTSGIDKN
+394 GPFGTSGVDKN

-430 NIYSL
+430 NQFSL
-435 DHVMRF
+435 DHVMRH

-471 ANEFEYITTT
+471 ASEFEYISTT

-495 TLTNTELD
+495 TLTSTEVE
-503 KSGQKK
+503 KAGQKK
-509 LQYKISVLPSLNA
+509 LQYKISLLPSITA
-522 NQLSIL
+522 NQLSVL

>member
-1 MFSMKIGL
+1 MKTKIFC
-9 LSWLLIFNY
+9 LSAFFLIAG
-18 MKKWMICFCGFLL
+18 MIR
-31 TTVITI
+31 
-37 AQPKLHYTVSMPQAA
+37 AQSQPQLHYTVSMPQAA
-52 KGKFHITLDAAGF
+52 KGKFHISLDAAGF
-65 NKDSIVLKMPNW
+65 NQDSVVLKMPNW
-77 MPGYYQLMNYASTVD
+77 MPGYYQLMNYANTVD
-92 SFTAKSF
+92 SFVAQSIN
-99 KGTTLKVN
+99 GTPLTVRKTNNNTWVILN
-107 KINSNSWLIVVPKNS
+107 KKNS

-142 DSAHAYIVSANNFFY
+142 DSAHAYIVPANHFMY
-157 VESMLQLP
+157 VASMLQLP
-165 VQITVNSY
+165 VQVKINSA
-173 DQPSFKKIATGLE
+173 DQPRFKKIATGLE
-186 MVKGKT
+186 LVKGKT
-192 NIFSAPNFDILYDCP
+192 NVFTAPNFDILYDCP
-207 ILIGDLKELPPFT
+207 ILVGDLHELPAFK
-220 VRGVPHRFIGYKM
+220 VRGVPHRFIGYNM
-233 GDFDEALFMN
+233 GSFDEVLFMN

-353 AKIVDREMFFN
+353 AKIVDRTMFLN
-364 NLANN
+364 NIANN

-394 GPFGTSGIDKN
+394 GPFGTSGADKN
-405 KAISYYDKGP
+405 KAISYYNKGP
-415 VVGMLLDLAIRNASK
+415 IVGMLLDLAIRNAS
-430 NIYSL
+430 NNQFSL
-435 DHVMRF
+435 DHVMRL
-441 MYKEYYQRLQRGFTD
+441 MYKTYYQQLQRGFTD

-465 MAGTSL
+465 MAGKSL
-471 ANEFEYITTT
+471 ANEFEYISTT

-490 GYAGL
+490 GFAGL
-495 TLTNTELD
+495 TLTSAEVE
-503 KSGQKK
+503 KGGQKK
-509 LQYKISVLPSLNA
+509 LQYKIGVLPSLNQD
-522 NQLSIL
+522 QLAIL